1 MQRVY
6 RFENLRTA
14 PIILMRIVF
23 ITRSTL
29 HKVPG
34 GDSQQVLQTARML
47 KSLAIEV
54 DVKLANEKIDYEKY
68 DLLHFFNI
76 IRPSDMLVHIKRSK
90 KPFVVSTILIDYSVY
105 DKQQRPG
112 FTGKLFKLL
121 PIRDTEY
128 IKTLYRCLLKRDSL
142 VSIDYLWKGQQR
154 SIKEILSKA
163 TCVLVQAKEEYNEL
177 VDLYQTRPPFS
188 IVKNGVDTDLF
199 TPPTPNQKE
208 NNLVLCVARV
218 EGLKNQYNL
227 IQALNNT
234 SCKLVLIGNAA
245 PNQKKY
251 YRQCKKIA
259 AANITFISHLPQQQ
273 LVNYYAA
280 AKVHVLPS
288 WFEVCGL
295 SSLEAAAM
303 GCQPVITANGYA
315 SSYFGD
321 NAIYCNPAEP
331 SSILEAVKKA
341 MKAGDNRELQKN
353 ILQNYTWQKTAEQT
367 LSVYKK
373 YIKQCSH

>member
-1 MQRVY
+1 
-6 RFENLRTA
+6 
-14 PIILMRIVF
+14 
-23 ITRSTL
+23 
-29 HKVPG
+29 
-34 GDSQQVLQTARML
+34 
-47 KSLAIEV
+47 V
-54 DVKLANEKIDYEKY
+54 DIKLANEKIDYEKY

-76 IRPSDMLVHIKRSK
+76 IRPADMLVHIRKSN
-90 KPFVVSTILIDYSVY
+90 KPFLVSTILIDYSVY

-112 FTGKLFKLL
+112 IAGKLFKLL
-121 PIRDTEY
+121 PIRNTEY

-142 VSIDYLWKGQQR
+142 VSIDYLWKGQRR

-163 TCVLVQAKEEYNEL
+163 ACVLVQAKEEYNEL
-177 VDLYQTRPPFS
+177 VSLYHIHPPFT
-188 IVKNGVDTDLF
+188 IVKNGVDLNLF
-199 TPPTPNQKE
+199 TPRDPIQKE
-208 NNLVLCVARV
+208 NNLVLCVARI
-218 EGLKNQYNL
+218 EGLKNQSCL

-234 SCKLVLIGNAA
+234 PYKLILIGNAA
-245 PNQKKY
+245 PNQKNY

-259 AANITFISHLPQQQ
+259 AGNITFIPHLPQQE

-303 GCQPVITANGYA
+303 GCRLVVTANGYA
-315 SSYFGD
+315 ASYFGD
-321 NAIYCNPAEP
+321 TALYCDPAQP
-331 SSILEAVKKA
+331 ASILEAVKNA
-341 MKAGDNRELQKN
+341 MATGDNGDLQKS

-373 YIKQCSH
+373 YIKRCSH

>member
-1 MQRVY
+1 
-6 RFENLRTA
+6 
-14 PIILMRIVF
+14 MRIAF

-29 HKVPG
+29 YTVPG

-47 KSLAIEV
+47 KAMGTEV
-54 DVKLANEKIDYEKY
+54 DIKLANEKISYEKY

-76 IRPSDMLVHIKRSK
+76 IRPADMLVHIKRSN
-90 KPFVVSTILIDYSVY
+90 KPFIVSTILIDYSVY
-105 DKQQRPG
+105 DKQQRRG
-112 FTGKLFKLL
+112 VAGKVFRLL
-121 PIRDTEY
+121 PAANTEY

-142 VSIDYLWKGQQR
+142 VSIDYLWKGQRR

-177 VDLYQTRPPFS
+177 VNLYHTSPPFT
-188 IVKNGVDTDLF
+188 IIKNGVDTNLF
-199 TPPTPNQKE
+199 VPADPIKKD
-208 NNLVLCVARV
+208 NNLVLCVARI
-218 EGLKNQYNL
+218 EGLKNQYSL

-234 SCKLVLIGNAA
+234 SYKLILIGDAA

-251 YRQCKKIA
+251 YQECKKIA
-259 AANITFISHLPQQQ
+259 ASNISFIPHLPQQQ

-303 GCQPVITANGYA
+303 GCRLVITGNGYA

-321 NAIYCNPAEP
+321 AALYCDPAQP
-331 SSILEAVKKA
+331 ANIREAVKNA
-341 MKAGDNRELQKN
+341 MASADNSNLQKK

-367 LSVYKK
+367 MSVYKK
-373 YIKQCSH
+373 YIEQCSH

>member
-1 MQRVY
+1 MKI
-6 RFENLRTA
+6 A
-14 PIILMRIVF
+14 F

-29 HKVPG
+29 YAVPG

-47 KSLAIEV
+47 KGLQADV
-54 DVKLANEKIDYEKY
+54 DIKLANEKIDYEKY

-76 IRPSDMLVHIKRSK
+76 IRPADMLVHIKRSK

-105 DKQQRPG
+105 DKQQRTG
-112 FTGKLFKLL
+112 IAGKLFKLL
-121 PIRDTEY
+121 PIHNTEY

-142 VSIDYLWKGQQR
+142 VSIDYLWKGQRR

-177 VDLYQTRPPFS
+177 VNLYNIHPPFS
-188 IVKNGVDTDLF
+188 IVKNGVDTNLF
-199 TPPTPNQKE
+199 TPGTADQKE
-208 NNLVLCVARV
+208 NNLVLCVARI
-218 EGLKNQYNL
+218 EGLKNQYSL

-234 SCKLVLIGNAA
+234 PCKLILIGNAA

-251 YRQCKKIA
+251 YQQCKKIA
-259 AANITFISHLPQQQ
+259 AGNITFIPHLPQQQ
-273 LVNYYAA
+273 LVNYYAT

-303 GCQPVITANGYA
+303 GCRLVITANGYA
-315 SSYFGD
+315 ASYFGND
-321 NAIYCNPAEP
+321 AIYCDPAQP
-331 SSILEAVKKA
+331 ASIREAVKNA
-341 MKAGDNRELQKN
+341 MKAGDNGGLQKN